1 MQGLHSLAASSG
13 LEGDSCGL
21 IPLGE
26 RCSDVTTTGLKWNLG
41 MPSQTVLRPI
51 LSIGENSLT
60 KTGNVKAKTK
70 QMCQI
75 SRKLCAYICRDFLLG
90 EATF

>member
-41 MPSQTVLRPI
+41 MPSQTVL
-51 LSIGENSLT
+51 T
-60 KTGNVKAKTK
+60 KTGNGKAKTR
-70 QMCQI
+70 QMCPKTVCI
-75 SRKLCAYICRDFLLG
+75 HL
-90 EATF
+90 